1 MLQVGGSVTWVL
13 VFRVRIRSERT
24 KTMAVPGKEVKW
36 RFGFSMHADRPK
48 DKALRWQCVE
58 PMAIRG
64 FEPTNT
70 LMGRL

>member
-1 MLQVGGSVTWVL
+1 M
-13 VFRVRIRSERT
+13 
-24 KTMAVPGKEVKW
+24 MAVPGKEVRW

-58 PMAIRG
+58 PMTIRG